1 MDSNQGHPTERL
13 AFERAY
19 REHRERLVT
28 LAAALTG
35 DRVAS
40 EDIVHDVFAML
51 TKERWRLR
59 NGSNPSAFLTTCVRN
74 KALDAVRLRKRRRLP
89 DAADPNEWLD
99 KKAQEPMLQAVEEEE
114 TQRLLAAVAALPED
128 LRDVVSLRIWGEMT
142 FEDICRV
149 QDVAASTAH
158 SRYQAALE
166 ALRRI
171 LQDGEGVTHDPV

>member
-1 MDSNQGHPTERL
+1 MDSNQEHPTDRL
-13 AFERAY
+13 AFEREY
-19 REHRERLVT
+19 RQHRERLVT

-35 DRVAS
+35 DRAAS

-74 KALDAVRLRKRRRLP
+74 KALDAVRLRKRRP
-89 DAADPNEWLD
+89 PAHAADPHELLD
-99 KKAQEPMLQAVEEEE
+99 SKARDPLLQAAGEEEA
-114 TQRLLAAVAALPED
+114 QRLLAAVLALPEE

-149 QDVAASTAH
+149 QGVAASTAH

-166 ALRRI
+166 ALKRI
-171 LQDGEGVTHDPV
+171 LQDREGVTR